1 MTSNTSSLFG
11 GASTT
16 PQSTS
21 LFGGNNSTATPLGSQ
36 PKLTLGGLSGAGTQ
50 GSQGSGLFGG
60 QQAQAQ
66 QQQPAPSGGLFGG
79 QQAPAPAAPTGGLFG
94 GQQAQAQQ
102 QPAPSGGLFGGQQAP
117 APAASTGG
125 LFGGQQAQA
134 QQQQPAP
141 SGGLFGGQQV
151 QAQAQQNAQNSSLF
165 GGQSQAQQQ
174 PPILGQTQG
183 QNPSQSTQP
192 AFFNSLLERGK
203 KRPLTSVNQNTS
215 FEEVPSLQL
224 GLDDIRR
231 KARELGSGGQKDT
244 PNGKST
250 KAHYL
255 LAASGISP
263 GRALRDLKSLD
274 PQASLATPTKD
285 LDNFDPDNQRFLRS
299 IQQRGRQVMIA
310 ESLTRAHRDF
320 DTFLEEKV
328 DLDWEEQRQ
337 NIFQHFGLS
346 QKDATGAGGLNA
358 TARGGFGRST
368 RQSKQAG
375 AGPANGPS
383 GASRRSVFGRSGLE
397 KSVIGTPGVGLAS
410 RQIFEDPA
418 ERNEGAP
425 SHSPDSRFQ
434 REKMG
439 HYAEKVQQLNLAR
452 LQQKCYP
459 VLDEFSSVEVLHGG
473 DVSQHPHRID
483 SNSDHRQVPRQLFDA
498 YQALVGIVGE
508 SPRILSPSDPGA
520 IKERQYSEMYL
531 EESSKSRNAI
541 DLKKKILEG
550 SRNFLERTF
559 FEEVELAITKNP
571 REAQLGGIPTVINK
585 IRAYI
590 RLQAARKD
598 LVPDGTELQMVNQDY
613 CWILIFYLLRCGF
626 VTEAAEYV
634 SRDSGFRSLDH
645 KFVTYMTTY
654 AHSRRLPRDL
664 QQKINGEFQQR
675 SRNAPENTVDPYR
688 MACYKIIGRCDLS
701 RRRLDGVKQT
711 VEDWMWLQFSLARE
725 DDRTEEVA
733 GDVFGLEDIQTDIQ
747 EIGQRVFVKGHD
759 GPGGYG
765 TYFLLQILGGM
776 FEQAVHYLGT
786 FAPVTAVHFAIALSY
801 YGLLR
806 VSDFYTSGEEILS
819 FTVKQYPQINFGYLL
834 TQYTREFRTGFVEA
848 AIDYFT
854 LICLNADLP
863 GALGK
868 SQASVCHEALR
879 EFILETRDFA
889 KLLGDIRADGT
900 RLKGVIEQRLDLI
913 KLVDQEEFLQT
924 ITIQAAAVADD
935 KGLIADAVL
944 LYHLAENYDRVIDI
958 INRALSDAVAVEL
971 GGALPKLQPLRPRD
985 DQAGAVE
992 GSSLSLTSVD
1002 DPGVL
1007 AKNMI
1012 SLYDSNEMYY
1022 GKVRPVNRE
1031 ACGLLL
1037 RMMEAKTQVEAG
1049 RWAPALDA
1057 INDLNVL
1064 PLQARGSVSHIRSIA
1079 QSFSSLPAIISRNIG
1094 HVIMWSITCIGFER
1108 QKRTSGMYD
1117 SDVRQGMADAF
1128 LVMAKDLMVFS
1139 GMVKYKLPPR
1149 VYETLAR
1156 AGAEIGAY

>member
-1 MTSNTSSLFG
+1 MASNTGSLFG

-16 PQSTS
+16 PQSS
-21 LFGGNNSTATPLGSQ
+21 NLFGANNSATPVGSQ
-36 PKLTLGGLSGAGTQ
+36 PKLSLGGISGAGGQGTQ
-50 GSQGSGLFGG
+50 SSGLFGG
-60 QQAQAQ
+60 QQTQT
-66 QQQPAPSGGLFGG
+66 PAPSTGGLFGG
-79 QQAPAPAAPTGGLFG
+79 QQASTPAASTGGLFGGQQASSQAAPTGGLFGGQQTSTPAAPTGGLFG
-94 GQQAQAQQ
+94 GQQASAPAAPSGGLFGSQQPQPQQ
-102 QPAPSGGLFGGQQAP
+102 QAASSGGLFGGQQAS
-117 APAASTGG
+117 AP
-125 LFGGQQAQA
+125 
-134 QQQQPAP
+134 
-141 SGGLFGGQQV
+141 
-151 QAQAQQNAQNSSLF
+151 QNAQPSSLF
-165 GGQSQAQQQ
+165 GGQSQAQSQ
-174 PPILGQTQG
+174 PPILGQTLG

-203 KRPLTSVNQNTS
+203 KRPLSSAAQNNN

-231 KARELGSGGQKDT
+231 KARELGSGGQRDT

-274 PQASLATPTKD
+274 PQASLAAPVKEM
-285 LDNFDPDNQRFLRS
+285 DNFDPDNQRFLRS

-337 NIFQHFGLS
+337 TIFHHFGLS
-346 QKDATGAGGLNA
+346 QKDAAGGLNA
-358 TARGGFGRST
+358 TTRGGFGRST
-368 RQSKQAG
+368 RQSKHSG
-375 AGPANGPS
+375 AGPASGPS

-397 KSVIGTPGVGLAS
+397 KSVIGTPGAGLAS

-418 ERNEGAP
+418 ERNDRAT
-425 SHSPDSRFQ
+425 SHSPDVRFQ

-452 LQQKCYP
+452 LQGRCYP
-459 VLDEFSSVEVLHGG
+459 VLDEFSSVEVQNGG
-473 DVSQHPHRID
+473 D
-483 SNSDHRQVPRQLFDA
+483 VPRQLFNA
-498 YQALVGIVGE
+498 YQALVGIVHE
-508 SPRILSPSDPGA
+508 NPRIIDPSDPGA
-520 IKERQYSEMYL
+520 IKERQYSAKYL
-531 EESSKSRNAI
+531 DESSKSRNAI
-541 DLKKKILEG
+541 DLKKQILEG
-550 SRNFLERTF
+550 SRTFLERTF
-559 FEEVELAITKNP
+559 FDEVETAIAKNP
-571 REAQLGGIPTVINK
+571 REAQLGGIPTVVNK

-634 SRDSGFRSLDH
+634 SRDTGFRSLDH

-654 AHSRRLPRDL
+654 AQTRRLPRDL

-747 EIGQRVFVKGHD
+747 EIGQRVFVKGND

-806 VSDFYTSGEEILS
+806 VSDFYTSGEEILT

-854 LICLNADLP
+854 LVCLNADLP

-900 RLKGVIEQRLDLI
+900 RLKGAIEQRLGLI
-913 KLVDQEEFLQT
+913 KLEDQEEFLQT
-924 ITIQAAAVADD
+924 ITVQAAAVADD
-935 KGLIADAVL
+935 KGLVADAVL

-958 INRALSDAVAVEL
+958 INRSLSDAVAVEL

-985 DQAGAVE
+985 DMADAAG

-1057 INDLNVL
+1057 INELNVL

-1108 QKRTSGMYD
+1108 QKRTSGLYD
-1117 SDVRQGMADAF
+1117 SEVRQGMADAF